1 MIKFFR
7 KIRFDLMEKNKTGK
21 YLKYAIG
28 EIVLVVVGILIALQ
42 INTWNENRI
51 QTKLVNG
58 ILIEIYNNLQSDQK
72 ELKNDVEFAKKFI
85 DKLVFIENNLTKI
98 EKDSLPKIIGEINL
112 ITSWTSNSS
121 GFEKFSNVATENII
135 STDLRNLISENYN
148 YFLSKDRN
156 STSTL
161 SISSAML
168 LKEYLIKYGLPINA
182 NGIVQDV
189 VDVDVYN
196 LIVNDKEFYGIIRNQ
211 QYNWNVQIYGYNQHL
226 KAIEEMKLGLE
237 NYFQS
242 KKIEYNLL
250 TKL

>member
-1 MIKFFR
+1 MR
-7 KIRFDLMEKNKTGK
+7 LEK
-21 YLKYAIG
+21 Y
-28 EIVLVVVGILIALQ
+28 VLVVIGILIALQ

-72 ELKNDVEFAKKFI
+72 ELKNDVEFGENFI

-98 EKDSLPKIIGEINL
+98 EKDSLPKIIGEIHL

-121 GFEKFSNVATENII
+121 GFERFSNVATENII
-135 STDLRNLISENYN
+135 SSDLRNLISENYN
-148 YFLSKDRN
+148 YFLSEDRN

-182 NGIVQDV
+182 NGFVQDV

-196 LIVNDKEFYGIIRNQ
+196 FIVNDKELYGIIRNQ
-211 QYNWNVQIYGYNQHL
+211 RYNWNVQIFGYNEHL
-226 KAIEEMKLGLE
+226 KAIEEMKIGLE

-242 KKIEYNLL
+242 KKIEYQPEALN
-250 TKL
+250 K